1 MLCPG
6 CSYNPEYRD
15 CQEVLSKASPGNRLR
30 WLPYL
35 FAAGA
40 VFWLIELTQFAAV
53 LAAPLGREQLRQAL
67 VNAGITS
74 NLDALLVVES
84 IFIGFLELAAAALH
98 GAAYYGLKAFRAW
111 GWVIAVIV
119 SAAWSL
125 VLVGIPVLL
134 FLLRRP
140 TRQAYGIS

>member
-6 CSYNPEYRD
+6 CSYNPECRD

-67 VNAGITS
+67 MNAGITS

>member
-6 CSYNPEYRD
+6 CSYNPECSC
-15 CQEVLSKASPGNRLR
+15 CQEGLSKPSPGNRLR

-35 FAAGA
+35 FAGGA

-53 LAAPLGREQLRQAL
+53 LAAPVGREQLRETL
-67 VNAGITS
+67 MNAGLTA
-74 NLDALLVVES
+74 DVDRLLIIES
-84 IFIGFLELAAAALH
+84 VLIVSLELIAAVLH
-98 GAAYYGLKAFRAW
+98 GAAYYGLRAFRAW
-111 GWVIAVIV
+111 GWVVAVIV

-125 VLVGIPVLL
+125 VLIGIPILV

-140 TRQAYGIS
+140 TRAAYGIS

>member
-1 MLCPG
+1 M
-6 CSYNPEYRD
+6 
-15 CQEVLSKASPGNRLR
+15 SKASPGNRLR

-53 LAAPLGREQLRQAL
+53 VAAPSGREQLRQAL
-67 VNAGITS
+67 VTAGIT
-74 NLDALLVVES
+74 NVNTMLTVEVV
-84 IFIGFLELAAAALH
+84 ILAALEVAAVALH
-98 GAAYYGLKAFRAW
+98 GAAYYGLRAYRAW
-111 GWVIAVIV
+111 GWVVAVV
-119 SAAWSL
+119 VAAAWSL
-125 VLVGIPVLL
+125 LLVGIPILI